1 MGKAN
6 TEEEQ
11 KKDLEYLQGKYLT
24 FRLASEEY
32 GLQIL
37 KVREI
42 IGVMDITRLPRT
54 PDFVK
59 GVVNLRGKVIP
70 VIDLRLR
77 FGMPAKEYDEKTCII
92 VLDVREGDVNILMGI
107 IVDSVSEVLN
117 VTLDEIEP
125 TPNFGITL
133 DTAFIM
139 AMAKGK
145 GTVRALMNIDKV
157 LTTEELNLL
166 AQRDGAA

>member
-1 MGKAN
+1 
-6 TEEEQ
+6 
-11 KKDLEYLQGKYLT
+11 
-24 FRLASEEY
+24 
-32 GLQIL
+32 
-37 KVREI
+37 
-42 IGVMDITRLPRT
+42 MDITRLPRT

-59 GVVNLRGKVIP
+59 GVINLRGRVIP

-77 FGMPAKEYDEKTCII
+77 FGLPEKEYDEKTCII
-92 VLDVREGDVNILMGI
+92 VVEFRERDLNIFMGI
-107 IVDSVSEVLN
+107 IVDSVSEVLS
-117 VTLDEIEP
+117 VTLDDLEP

-157 LTTEELNLL
+157 LTTEELSQL
-166 AQRDGAA
+166 AEE

>member
-1 MGKAN
+1 MGKAR
-6 TEEEQ
+6 TDETR
-11 KKDLEYLQGKYLT
+11 KKNLENLQGKYLT

-32 GLQIL
+32 GLEIL

-42 IGVMDITRLPRT
+42 IGVMDITRLPQT

-59 GVVNLRGKVIP
+59 GVINLRGRVIP

-77 FGMPAKEYDEKTCII
+77 FGMPGKEYDEKTCII
-92 VLDVREGDVNILMGI
+92 IVEIRDGDFTILMGI
-107 IVDSVSEVLN
+107 IVDTVSEVLN
-117 VTLDEIEP
+117 VTLNELEP
-125 TPNFGITL
+125 TPSFGISL
-133 DTAFIM
+133 DTDFIL

-157 LTTEELNLL
+157 LTAEELVLL
-166 AQRDGAA
+166 AQREGSD

>member
-1 MGKAN
+1 MGQVR
-6 TEEEQ
+6 TEEEL
-11 KKDLEYLQGKYLT
+11 KKDIEHLQGKYLT
-24 FRLASEEY
+24 FRLANEEY
-32 GLQIL
+32 GLEIL

-59 GVVNLRGKVIP
+59 GVINLRGRVIP

-77 FGMPAKEYDEKTCII
+77 FGMPEKEYDEKTCII
-92 VLDVREGDVNILMGI
+92 VLEVRESDINILMGI

-117 VTLDEIEP
+117 VTLDELEP
-125 TPNFGITL
+125 TPNFGISL

-145 GTVRALMNIDKV
+145 GTVRSLMNIDKV
-157 LTTEELNLL
+157 LTTDELGLL
-166 AQRDGAA
+166 AQREGVA

>member
-1 MGKAN
+1 MGKAR

-11 KKDLEYLQGKYLT
+11 KKDIEHLQGKYLT
-24 FRLASEEY
+24 FRLSSEEY
-32 GLQIL
+32 GLEIL

-42 IGVMDITRLPRT
+42 IGIMDITRLPRT

-59 GVVNLRGKVIP
+59 GVINLRGKVIP

-77 FGMPAKEYDEKTCII
+77 FGMPEKEYDEKTCII
-92 VLDVREGDVNILMGI
+92 VLEVREGDINILMGI

-117 VTLDEIEP
+117 VTVDELEP
-125 TPNFGITL
+125 TPNFGISL

-157 LTTEELNLL
+157 LTNEELGLL
-166 AQRDGAA
+166 AQREGVI